1 MRSGT
6 PATRRGDIS
15 GIAYGFMASQALFA
29 ALEIDLFSGL
39 APGPRTAVE
48 LAAATGVAPNRLQ
61 TLLDALTAIG
71 LLVSDR
77 AAGDTR
83 YGNAPACDRHLVR
96 GAPGDIGDYLRLQ
109 IGRQLYPALGRLAD
123 GLTSAAPVVAS
134 RLFTHPDEARTF
146 TTAQHAGSL
155 AAARTLATRTPLPP
169 GARLLDV
176 GGGSG
181 AFSVAFCERNP
192 DLRATVLDFPAVL
205 DVAHDVRGAAALTR
219 RITLLAGDATTVPWP
234 GGQDVV
240 LLSYLLSALGDS
252 EIDTVL
258 AAAYASLRSG
268 GLLLVHDFMLDDD
281 EPGPAPAALWFLQYL
296 AHRGD
301 GVSFSARTLAP
312 RLRRVGFAVD
322 PADVLIP
329 EITKVIHA
337 RKAAHP

>member
-1 MRSGT
+1 MKGT

-15 GIAYGFMASQALFA
+15 DIAYGFMASQALFV
-29 ALEIDLFSGL
+29 ALEIDLFSQL
-39 APGPRTAVE
+39 APGSRTAAE
-48 LAAATGVAPNRLQ
+48 LAATTGVAPNRLQ
-61 TLLDALTAIG
+61 TLLHALTGIG
-71 LLVSDR
+71 LLVSDG
-77 AAGDTR
+77 AAGATR

-96 GAPGDIGDYLRLQ
+96 GAPGDIGDYVRLQ
-109 IGRQLYPALGRLAD
+109 IGRQLYPALGRLAT
-123 GLTSAAPVVAS
+123 GLTSAASDVSS
-134 RLFTHPDEARTF
+134 RLFTHPEEARTF

-155 AAARTLATRTPLPP
+155 AAARTLAARTPLPA

-181 AFSVAFCERNP
+181 AFSIAFCERNP

-205 DVAHDVRGAAALTR
+205 DVAREIRDAAALTG
-219 RITLLAGDATTVPWP
+219 RITLLASDATTTAWP

-240 LLSYLLSALGDS
+240 LLSYLLSALGDA
-252 EIDTVL
+252 EIDPVL
-258 AAAYASLRSG
+258 AAAHASLRPG

-281 EPGPAPAALWFLQYL
+281 GPGPAPAALWFLQYV

-312 RLRRVGFAVD
+312 RLHRVGFAAD
-322 PADVLIP
+322 PAEVLIP

-337 RKAAHP
+337 RKAANP